1 MGSSLSYELC
11 SCHYTNN
18 RIRRKCL
25 ANTLSPEK
33 AKGKIIFCIRG
44 IVGRTAKGY
53 EVKRAGGVGYILGN
67 SADSG
72 ESIEVD
78 PHVLPAT
85 AVGAIEAIQILNYI
99 NSTRNPTAKIVP
111 AKTMVH
117 TRPAPFMA
125 YFSSRGPNV
134 IDPTILKVYIIFG

>member
-1 MGSSLSYELC
+1 MFFC
-11 SCHYTNN
+11 YTDN
-18 RIRRKCL
+18 RIHRKCV

-33 AKGKIIFCIRG
+33 AKGRIIFCMRG
-44 IVGRTAKGY
+44 VVGRIAKGY

-67 SADSG
+67 SPDSG
-72 ESIEVD
+72 ELIEVD

-85 AVGAIEAIQILNYI
+85 AVGANEAVQILKYI
-99 NSTRNPTAKIVP
+99 NSTKTPMAKIVP

-134 IDPTILKVYIIFG
+134 IDPTILKVYQ